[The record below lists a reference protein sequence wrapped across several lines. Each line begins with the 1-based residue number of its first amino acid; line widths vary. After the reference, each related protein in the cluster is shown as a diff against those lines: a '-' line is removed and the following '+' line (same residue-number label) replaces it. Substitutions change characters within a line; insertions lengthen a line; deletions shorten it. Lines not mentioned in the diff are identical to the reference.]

1 MKLKKFSDF
10 KKRKKTKIKKIEDFN
25 YNFIPTSNP
34 NSPAPTKYSGKKFY
48 GLGLGFLL

>member
-34 NSPAPTKYSGKKFY
+34 NSPAPTPNISIKTFTV
-48 GLGLGFLL
+48 

>member
-25 YNFIPTSNP
+25 YNFVPTSNP
-34 NSPAPTKYSGKKFY
+34 NSPAPTSNISVKSFTV
-48 GLGLGFLL
+48 